1 MNKLFLALIA
11 AFTMSAGVTA
21 FADTT
26 KECEK
31 IKDEYNIIY
40 AAKGFCFK
48 DPDAK
53 AKYGNENCNTTKPK
67 FSEREQQ
74 KLDAIKA
81 RQKELNCK

>member
-1 MNKLFLALIA
+1 MNKLFLVLIA

-21 FADTT
+21 FADTAQ
-26 KECEK
+26 ECEK

-40 AAKGFCFK
+40 AANGFCFK

-53 AKYGNENCNTTKPK
+53 AKYGNGNCNTTKPK